1 MRDTQTRKYK
11 SIIIIIIIIVVSLI
25 KSLNIFAINNT
36 IIYNMDGWQ

>member
-1 MRDTQTRKYK
+1 MRDAQTRKYK

-36 IIYNMDGWQ
+36 IIYTMDGSQ